1 MHWVMLTRAVFLLF
15 LYRALPGYL
24 RLPFAA
30 TEPKCE
36 G

>member
-15 LYRALPGYL
+15 LYRALPGHL
-24 RLPFAA
+24 HLPFVAIK
-30 TEPKCE
+30 PKGE